1 MTGKGKRIRPLFT
14 LACVALGGIAGDI
27 IAQRYFGFIANYLKG
42 QSSEFILFIPQNPT
56 RLAAA
61 DRMWLRI
68 AFIVVGAL
76 VGFIVERLAFH
87 QANITKAKWQRMA
100 AREKIFYFA
109 GVPLGLLLT
118 VLIRNIIPTPDWLTV
133 AMAIV
138 LCYVSVAALESLKE
152 QASFYFPGQAPA
164 ADGDSRG
171 YRPKLLDT
179 NVIIDGRIA
188 DVCRAGFVEGPIFV
202 PKFIVEELQ
211 QIADSSDS
219 LKRARGRRGL
229 EILTQMQKEM
239 DLQVPDLQDSQPG
252 EEVDAM
258 LVRLAMHVD
267 GAIITNDYNL
277 NKVAGLQGVDVLN
290 VNELANALKPVVL
303 PGEEMRVTIIK
314 EGKEKEQGIG
324 YLDDGTMI
332 VVEGGRRRLDET
344 LPVAV
349 TSVLQTVQGKMIF
362 AKIKDELS
370 GVAHVGR
377 GDSPGGSS
385 IDESIRSYT
394 GSRGRRKT
402 R

>member
-1 MTGKGKRIRPLFT
+1 MADRGKKLRPLFT
-14 LACVALGGIAGDI
+14 LGCVVLGAVGG
-27 IAQRYFGFIANYLKG
+27 N
-42 QSSEFILFIPQNPT
+42 
-56 RLAAA
+56 LAAQKYFSVVESGFLELAPARYTDA
-61 DRMWLRI
+61 DKMWLMV
-68 AFIVVGAL
+68 AFEVIGAL
-76 VGFIVERLAFH
+76 TGFIVERLAFQQINTSRARWH
-87 QANITKAKWQRMA
+87 RMA
-100 AREKIFYFA
+100 AREKIFVFA
-109 GVPLGLLLT
+109 GIPLGLLLT
-118 VLIRNIIPTPDWLTV
+118 VLIRNIVSTPDWLTI

-138 LCYVSVAALESLKE
+138 LCYVSVTALESLKE
-152 QASFYFPGQAPA
+152 QASFYFTGQSPMS
-164 ADGDSRG
+164 GETGG

-188 DVCRAGFVEGPIFV
+188 DICRAGFVEGPIFV

-239 DLQVPDLQDSQPG
+239 DLQVPDLQEGQPG
-252 EEVDAM
+252 EEVDAR
-258 LVRLAMHVD
+258 LVRLAKHVE

-277 NKVAGLQGVDVLN
+277 NKVAGLQGVEVLN
-290 VNELANALKPVVL
+290 VNELANAVKPVVL

-362 AKIKDELS
+362 AKIKDDMGS
-370 GVAHVGR
+370 GSGSFR
-377 GDSPGGSS
+377 DNPQGGSS
-385 IDESIRSYT
+385 IDESIGSYT
-394 GSRGRRKT
+394 SGRGRRKT

>member
-1 MTGKGKRIRPLFT
+1 MKITSKKLRPLFT
-14 LACVALGGIAGDI
+14 LTCVVLGGLAGEML
-27 IAQRYFGFIANYLKG
+27 ATRYFGFIRDYLHG
-42 QSSEFILFIPQNPT
+42 INADLFGIIPQNPT
-56 RLAAA
+56 RLTAA
-61 DRMWLRI
+61 DMLWLKA
-68 AFIVVGAL
+68 AFIFVGAL
-76 VGFIVERLAFH
+76 VGFILERLAFH
-87 QANITKAKWQRMA
+87 QIGKSRSKWHRMSA
-100 AREKIFYFA
+100 GEKVFYFL
-109 GVPLGLLLT
+109 GIPLGLFLT
-118 VLIRNIIPTPDWLTV
+118 VLIRNIISTPDWLTL

-138 LCYVSVAALESLKE
+138 LCYLSVVALESLKE
-152 QASFYFPGQAPA
+152 QASFYFPTSLAPA
-164 ADGDSRG
+164 KKVEEEH

-188 DVCRAGFVEGPIFV
+188 DVCRAGFVEGPILV

-239 DLQVPDLQDSQPG
+239 DLQVPEAVNGEVVD
-252 EEVDAM
+252 EEVDAK
-258 LVRLAMHVD
+258 LVRFARQLN
-267 GAIITNDYNL
+267 GAIVTNDYNL
-277 NKVAGLQGVDVLN
+277 NKVAGLQGVDVMN

-332 VVEGGRRRLDET
+332 VIEGGRRRLDET
-344 LPVAV
+344 LPVVV

-362 AKIKDELS
+362 AKIKDGEPE
-370 GVAHVGR
+370 
-377 GDSPGGSS
+377 GDY
-385 IDESIRSYT
+385 IDESIRSYS
-394 GSRGRRKT
+394 GSRSRRKT